1 MGNYRPE
8 IPELRKIL
16 AFNILDTLETAGF
29 TEHSPER
36 SPGDRFQTKERVFA
50 RDVTQDGRLQVKV
63 FTTIVNDE
71 VRHSGK
77 DAIRVCATW
86 LTADNRSRGV
96 VAVSRV
102 HRTGDIQAICER
114 MLGRMRDVWGR
125 VKTVERCS
133 CGSPKFKSKKRN
145 MVCADLCWKRE
156 REERW
161 QQKTRDNARR
171 GNVSHWAVVR
181 AEGESY
187 NESR

>member
-29 TEHSPER
+29 TEIKQR
-36 SPGDRFQTKERVFA
+36 RTGARFQTKERVFA
-50 RDVTQDGRLQVKV
+50 RDVTEDSRLQVKV
-63 FTTIVNDE
+63 FTTIVEDE
-71 VRHSGK
+71 VRNSGK

-86 LTADNRSRGV
+86 LSSEGDRSRGV

-114 MLGRMRDVWGR
+114 MLGRMREVWGR
-125 VKTVERCS
+125 VKAVERCN
-133 CGSPKFKSKKRN
+133 CGSPKFKSKKGN

-156 REERW
+156 RQRGW
-161 QQKTRDNARR
+161 QELTRANAQR
-171 GNVSHWAVVR
+171 GNVSHWAAVK
-181 AEGESY
+181 AE
-187 NESR
+187 